1 MGEHKRKA
9 LALAAQAGARPAP
22 PTPEFVLSGDRVG
35 QDGRLYTRDGQTVVL
50 GPTPGTL
57 SPFSRCAV
65 IHDSVMHWFYG
76 ELPARWLGGR
86 GVPLDVVS
94 ARVQSDADRLRAMPL
109 RATWF
114 FDTAAAALEGF
125 TPAAL
130 AVSKAGGRL
139 LVSCEG
145 DWWQPAPW
153 FDPPDPAALRRL
165 ESVVRAADTLVVPS
179 RRLGEAVGARFQRP
193 VAVIP
198 PTLPPLA
205 DLPRARVCAGRGL
218 RVGWVGSGTHLG
230 DLELIGPAV
239 LDLLARCPDVTFV
252 LGTSFVP
259 AWARVHPRIERQYV
273 GGMVSVMNYYRW
285 LAALQL
291 DIFLCPILAYPWN
304 ETKPCLKP
312 LEAAGLGLPVIA
324 SRVGHYGED
333 LEPDET
339 ALLVENTPP
348 AWLAALLRLVD
359 DADLR
364 AHLAAR
370 GHALGGHADH
380 RQHGGPRLGGALG
393 GG

>member
-1 MGEHKRKA
+1 
-9 LALAAQAGARPAP
+9 
-22 PTPEFVLSGDRVG
+22 
-35 QDGRLYTRDGQTVVL
+35 L
-50 GPTPGTL
+50 GPTHGTP
-57 SPFSRCAV
+57 SPFSRCVV
-65 IHDSVMHWFYG
+65 ISEAPMVWFYG

-86 GVPLDVVS
+86 GVHLDVVW
-94 ARVQSDADRLRAMPL
+94 ARVQSDADRLRAMHP
-109 RATWF
+109 RGTWF
-114 FDTAAAALEGF
+114 FDTAAAAIESL
-125 TPAAL
+125 TPVAL

-139 LVSCEG
+139 LVSCEA
-145 DWWQPAPW
+145 DWWRPPPW
-153 FDPPDPAALRRL
+153 FDPPDPAALRCF
-165 ESVVRAADTLVVPS
+165 ESVAQAAETLVVPS
-179 RRLGEAVGARFQRP
+179 RRLGESVGARFHRP

-205 DLPRARVCAGRGL
+205 DLPRARPRAGRGL

-252 LGTSFVP
+252 LGSSFVP
-259 AWARVHPRIERQYV
+259 AWAQVHPRIERLFV

-333 LEPDET
+333 LVDGET
-339 ALLVENTPP
+339 ALLVENTPQ
-348 AWLAALLRLVD
+348 AWLAALLRLVA

-370 GHALGGHADH
+370 GLEWAAT
-380 RQHGGPRLGGALG
+380 RTIESTGPRWADLWGG
-393 GG
+393 

>member
-9 LALAAQAGARPAP
+9 LALAAPSGARPAP
-22 PTPEFVLSGDRVG
+22 LTPEFVLSGDRVG
-35 QDGRLYTRDGQTVVL
+35 QDGRLYTRDGQTVGL
-50 GPTPGTL
+50 GPTHGTP
-57 SPFSRCAV
+57 SPFSRCVV
-65 IHDSVMHWFYG
+65 ISEAPMVWFYG

-86 GVPLDVVS
+86 GVHLDVVW
-94 ARVQSDADRLRAMPL
+94 ARVQSDADRLRAMHP
-109 RATWF
+109 RGTWF
-114 FDTAAAALEGF
+114 FDTAAAAIETL
-125 TPAAL
+125 TPVAL

-139 LVSCEG
+139 LVSCEA
-145 DWWQPAPW
+145 DWWRPPPW
-153 FDPPDPAALRRL
+153 FDPPDPAALRCF
-165 ESVVRAADTLVVPS
+165 ESVAQAAETLVVPS
-179 RRLGEAVGARFQRP
+179 RRLGESVGARFHRP

-205 DLPRARVCAGRGL
+205 DLPRARPRAGRGL
-218 RVGWVGSGTHLG
+218 RIGWVGSGTHLG

-252 LGTSFVP
+252 LGSSFVP
-259 AWARVHPRIERQYV
+259 AWAQVHPRIERLFV
-273 GGMVSVMNYYRW
+273 GGMVSVMNYYRL

-333 LEPDET
+333 LVDGET
-339 ALLVENTPP
+339 ALLVENTPQ
-348 AWLAALLRLVD
+348 AWLAALLRLVA

-370 GHALGGHADH
+370 GLEWAATRTIESTGPLWAALWGG
-380 RQHGGPRLGGALG
+380 
-393 GG
+393 